1 MKRNMGNND
10 RAIRLV
16 LAALFVVLYL
26 NNIVTDI
33 WGIVLLALA
42 GIFTIT
48 SIVGFCPLYSLFKIN
63 TNRGK

>member
-1 MKRNMGNND
+1 MKKNMGNND

-26 NNIVTDI
+26 NNIVIGI
-33 WGIVLLALA
+33 WGIILLALA

-48 SIVGFCPLYSLFKIN
+48 SVVGFCPLYTLLKIN

>member
-1 MKRNMGNND
+1 MGNND

-26 NNIVTDI
+26 NNIVIGI
-33 WGIVLLALA
+33 WGIILLALA

-48 SIVGFCPLYSLFKIN
+48 SVVGFCPLYTLLKIN